1 MVCVLL
7 LVALLIPWL
16 LGAGP
21 AGAAEPGGELYIK
34 RGCLGCHGAS
44 GRGGVGPALAHTA
57 LPLDAFVKQVRQPR
71 GIMPPFPSEAVSEP
85 ELHAIHEY
93 LRAVPPPAPRL
104 RLELVRRPLPR
115 PHREDL
121 LPVVVATP
129 QPPPP
134 PAPPRAPKLS
144 KEHEVLRLL
153 RTRGGARNAVIL
165 AEILGRP
172 KALRRP
178 R

>member
-104 RLELVRRPLPR
+104 RADAPKGSLDPKTCAECHRRLLCDRLVSLGAEVLHLRRDAPAE
-115 PHREDL
+115 PHR
-121 LPVVVATP
+121 LPPEARLDGGRLVYA
-129 QPPPP
+129 
-134 PAPPRAPKLS
+134 APRQAGLFD
-144 KEHEVLRLL
+144 
-153 RTRGGARNAVIL
+153 
-165 AEILGRP
+165 
-172 KALRRP
+172 
-178 R
+178 